1 MIYLCILCA
10 VLIVALIIVINV
22 YNKNKKINFE
32 QYKEKYAEQL
42 KQQYESII
50 TATHQTD
57 SELKTK
63 KKNLIQLKKK
73 QNQKLNLMKQF
84 IKCVNKNWIV

>member
-63 KKNLIQLKKK
+63 KEKT
-73 QNQKLNLMKQF
+73 
-84 IKCVNKNWIV
+84 